1 MSEENVNTVLA
12 MLSAF
17 NRGNMDGYF
26 ASFDPEIEYHDTPGF
41 PGPGVHHGLEAVRR
55 HVEDYREAWVEP
67 RVETEEIRSVG
78 DRVVTRST
86 YTGVGKSSGATAETS
101 ASGVFDFRDGRIV
114 RLRQFID
121 HADALQAVG
130 LSE

>member
-12 MLSAF
+12 MFSAF
-17 NRGNMDGYF
+17 NRGDMDGYL
-26 ASFDPEIEYHDTPGF
+26 ASFDPEIEYHDTLGF
-41 PGPGVHHGLEAVRR
+41 PGPGVHYGLEAVRR
-55 HVEDYREAWVEP
+55 HVEGYREAWVEP

-78 DRVVTRST
+78 DRVVARIT
-86 YTGVGKSSGATAETS
+86 YTGVGTSSGATAATS
-101 ASGVFDFRDGRIV
+101 ANAVCDFRDGRIV

-121 HADALQAVG
+121 HAEALEAAG